1 MDTFSRAQAFLH
13 WGSFQAEKRKV
24 RRKFPDSSVEAK
36 GRIKVIATAGRQ
48 FVPEPPFSMER
59 SHRRRRLESAQP
71 RLAHRKQPRL
81 RDDPRPDPLVLGRNH
96 ATRNPADI
104 PLARRAGNA
113 SLDPCRSADSR

>member
-71 RLAHRKQPRL
+71 RLAQSGRVTAIAHR
-81 RDDPRPDPLVLGRNH
+81 DPPTPPDMPFS
-96 ATRNPADI
+96 
-104 PLARRAGNA
+104 A
-113 SLDPCRSADSR
+113 SGG